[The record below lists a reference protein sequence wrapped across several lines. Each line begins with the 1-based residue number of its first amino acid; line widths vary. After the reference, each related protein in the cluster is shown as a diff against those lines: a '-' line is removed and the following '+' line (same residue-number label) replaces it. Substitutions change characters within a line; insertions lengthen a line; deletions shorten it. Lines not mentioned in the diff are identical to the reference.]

1 MTKYKVTI
9 VETISKIVDIEA
21 NSAEEAEELVMNMY
35 NDEEVVLDYSDFEQV
50 DFITFEDE

>member
-1 MTKYKVTI
+1 MAKYKVTI

-21 NSAEEAEELVMNMY
+21 DSAEQAEYIVMTMY